1 MAMQFKE
8 LWNEL
13 HKENAPGKPVYDEWL
28 DKYQDIL
35 ESCST
40 AVLDLGCGNG
50 NNTLY
55 LREKRLPVIACDH
68 SEVALQQ
75 VQQEIP
81 DVETMLVDISERLPF
96 DNDSFD
102 VVIADL
108 SLHYFDEYT
117 TVQIMHEIKRVL
129 RSGGHLFAR
138 VNSILDSNYG
148 AGRGERLEDNYYFV
162 DGYNKRFFSVEDA
175 YRFFS
180 IVGKVDVREADMLRY
195 SKPKRVVEVKVEKG

>member
-1 MAMQFKE
+1 MQFKE

-13 HKENAPGKPVYDEWL
+13 HKENAPGKPVYDDWL

-55 LREKRLPVIACDH
+55 LREKRLPVIACDQ
-68 SEVALQQ
+68 SDVALKQ
-75 VQQEIP
+75 VEREIEGV
-81 DVETMLVDISERLPF
+81 DTRIVDIAQTLPF
-96 DNDSFD
+96 EDDSFD

-108 SLHYFDEYT
+108 SLHYFDEVT
-117 TVQIMHEIKRVL
+117 TIHIMQDLRRVL
-129 RSGGHLFAR
+129 RDHGHLFAR
-138 VNSILDSNYG
+138 VNSIQDSNYG
-148 AGRGERLEDNYYFV
+148 AGRGERLEENYYFV
-162 DGYNKRFFSVEDA
+162 DGYNKRFFTIEDA
-175 YRFFS
+175 CRFFS
-180 IVGKVDVREADMLRY
+180 IIGKVDVREADMLRY